1 MGFDKPINN
10 EYIYLRF
17 MKLVIVESPNKC
29 HTISRYLGKDYEV
42 MATVGHVRDLSTSG
56 KGGFGVDLQ
65 NDFKPTYVV
74 SSHKRKVVNE
84 LKVAARKAKDIYLA
98 TDPDREGEAI
108 AWHLTQILDLPV
120 ETTKRLEFHEITRS
134 SISEAIENPR
144 TIDMNLVNSQE
155 TRRIIDR
162 IIGFKLSN
170 LIQKMIK
177 SRSAGRVQSATLKL
191 IADHDEEIAAFVPTP
206 YWTLS
211 LDIQVGKR
219 KITANF
225 DYFGS
230 IKKLD
235 DEQNVKEI
243 LSKLNE
249 EVKVISVKKSV
260 KSVES
265 KPAFTT
271 STLQQE
277 AYNTYKFSTSKTSS
291 LAQKLYEGVEIKG
304 EHTGLITY
312 IRTDSTYLS
321 DTFVNRAE
329 AFIKETYGPQY
340 CGHRKVVKVA
350 GAQNAHEAI
359 RPTSNH
365 MTPES
370 VKPYLSTDLYKLY
383 KLIYERAVGSL
394 MAPKKEA
401 VQTILFDCGGVV
413 FKVEGASTI
422 FDGYTRLSSTDRSND
437 NVLPSLNEGETYN
450 VEKVNNE
457 QKMTEPPAHYTEAR
471 IVKLMEEKKIG
482 RPSTYASTI
491 STLLKRQYVES
502 VKGSIISTD
511 VGKRTSIVLN
521 KYFPNFV
528 DVKYTAQ
535 MENELDQIQEGK
547 VSRSKTLND
556 FYSKFTKEVEK
567 AYKVMYKD
575 DDEFVGRQ
583 CPICGS
589 PLVKKK
595 SKYGEFVGC
604 SKFPHCEYREK
615 EEAELTGEKCPKCGR
630 PLVYRVNKKNK
641 KFIAC
646 SGYPHCEYIK
656 NDIEQEEEHVHTG
669 IICPECGGEL
679 VERHHGKKTFLGC
692 SNFPKCHHIEPI
704 KKKSK

>member
-1 MGFDKPINN
+1 
-10 EYIYLRF
+10 

-29 HTISRYLGKDYEV
+29 HTISRYLGKGYEV
-42 MATVGHVRDLSTSG
+42 LATVGHLRDLSTSG

-65 NDFKPTYVV
+65 NDFKPTYVLA
-74 SSHKRKVVNE
+74 KGKGKVVYD
-84 LKVAARKAKDIYLA
+84 LKEAARKASDIYLA

-108 AWHLTQILDLPV
+108 AWHLTQILGIDV
-120 ETTKRLEFHEITRS
+120 ETTKRLEFHEITRVSIDEAMS
-134 SISEAIENPR
+134 SPR

-162 IIGFKLSN
+162 IIGFKLSSI
-170 LIQKMIK
+170 IQKAIK
-177 SRSAGRVQSATLKL
+177 SKSAGRVQSATLKL
-191 IADHDEEIAAFVPTP
+191 IVEHDKEIDEFKPVP

-211 LDIQVGKR
+211 VDLSSNKN

-225 DYFGS
+225 HSFEK
-230 IKKLD
+230 IKKIENEKDNAL
-235 DEQNVKEI
+235 I
-243 LSKLNE
+243 LSKLGD
-249 EVKVISVKKSV
+249 EVKVISVKKSI

-277 AYNTYKFSTSKTSS
+277 AYNTYHFSTKKTSS
-291 LAQKLYEGVEIKG
+291 LAQQLYEGVLINS

-329 AFIKETYGPQY
+329 AYIKERFGPEY
-340 CGHRKVVKVA
+340 CGKRKVVKVA

-370 VKPYLSTDLYKLY
+370 VKQYLTTDQYKLY

-394 MAPKKEA
+394 MSPKKES
-401 VQTILFDCGGVV
+401 VQTVV
-413 FKVEGASTI
+413 FDSNGVEFKFEESSTV
-422 FDGYTRLSSTDRSND
+422 FDGYTK
-437 NVLPSLNEGETYN
+437 LNESDRTPIKSLLNVKEGDVLK

-457 QKMTEPPAHYTEAR
+457 MKMTEPPAHYTEAK

-491 STLLKRQYVES
+491 ATLLKRKYVES
-502 VKGSIISTD
+502 DKGSIVSTE
-511 VGKRTSIVLN
+511 VGRRTSHVLN

-528 DVKYTAQ
+528 DVKYTAK
-535 MENELDQIQEGK
+535 MEDELDLIQEGEA
-547 VSRSKTLND
+547 SRSEILHE
-556 FYSKFTKEVEK
+556 FYDTFINEVDN
-567 AYKVMYKD
+567 AYKIIYV
-575 DDEFVGRQ
+575 DEDEKVNRN
-583 CPICGS
+583 CPKCGA

-604 SKFPHCEYREK
+604 SNYPHCDYREK
-615 EEAELTGEKCPKCGR
+615 EELEYTGEKCPKCGR
-630 PLVYRVNKKNK
+630 PLVYRTNKKHMT
-641 KFIAC
+641 FIAC
-646 SGYPHCEYIK
+646 SGYPKCDYVK
-656 NDIEQEEEHVHTG
+656 NEEVKPVVVKK
-669 IICPECGGEL
+669 CPDCGGDL
-679 VERHHGKKTFLGC
+679 IERHHGKTTFLGC
-692 SNFPKCHHIEPI
+692 TNYPKCRHVEYI
-704 KKKSK
+704 KKK

>member
-1 MGFDKPINN
+1 
-10 EYIYLRF
+10 

-29 HTISRYLGKDYEV
+29 HTISRYLGEGYEV
-42 MATVGHVRDLSTSG
+42 MATVGHLRDLSTSG

-84 LKVAARKAKDIYLA
+84 IREAARRAQDIYLA

-108 AWHLTQILDLPV
+108 AWHLTQILNLPV
-120 ETTKRLEFHEITRS
+120 ETTKRLEFHEITRV
-134 SISEAIENPR
+134 SILEAIEHPR

-170 LIQKMIK
+170 IIQKMIK

-191 IADHDEEIAAFVPTP
+191 IADHDEEIANFKPTP

-211 LDIQVGKR
+211 LDLAVGKR

-225 DYFGS
+225 DYYGD

-235 DEQNVKEI
+235 DEKNVKEI
-243 LSKLNE
+243 LSKLE
-249 EVKVISVKKSV
+249 EKAKVISIKKSI
-260 KSVES
+260 KTVES

-277 AYNTYKFSTSKTSS
+277 AYNTYHFSTSKTSS

-321 DTFVNRAE
+321 DTYVNRAE
-329 AFIKETYGPQY
+329 AYIKEVYGPQY
-340 CGHRKVVKVA
+340 CGRRKVVKVA

-365 MTPES
+365 TTPES
-370 VKPYLSTDLYKLY
+370 IRPFISNDLYRLY

-401 VQTILFDCGGVV
+401 VQTVLFDCGGVT
-413 FKVEGASTI
+413 FKVEDSSTI
-422 FDGYTRLSSTDRSND
+422 FDGFTRLSSVDRTNDSN
-437 NVLPSLNEGETYN
+437 LPIFIEGNEYK

-457 QKMTEPPAHYTEAR
+457 MKMTEPPAYYTEAR

-482 RPSTYASTI
+482 RPSTYSSTI

-502 VKGSIISTD
+502 SKGSIISTD

-528 DVKYTAQ
+528 DVKYTAK
-535 MENELDQIQEGK
+535 MEEELDSIQEGEA
-547 VSRSKTLND
+547 SRSEILDD
-556 FYSKFTKEVEK
+556 FYKKFMKEVDA
-567 AYKVMYKD
+567 AYKVMYID
-575 DDEFVGRQ
+575 GDTPVGRN
-583 CPICGS
+583 CPHCGA
-589 PLVKKK
+589 PLVLKK

-604 SKFPHCEYREK
+604 SNYPKCDYREK
-615 EEAELTGEKCPKCGR
+615 DETEETGELCPKCGR
-630 PLVYRVNKKNK
+630 PLVYRINKKK
-641 KFIAC
+641 KRFIAC
-646 SGYPHCEYIK
+646 SGYPKCDYIK
-656 NDIEQEEEHVHTG
+656 NDIEEEVPHTG
-669 IICPECGGEL
+669 LICPECGGEL
-679 VERHHGKKTFLGC
+679 VERHHGKKKFLGC
-692 SNFPKCHHIEPI
+692 SNYPKCHHMEPL
-704 KKKSK
+704 KKK

>member
-1 MGFDKPINN
+1 
-10 EYIYLRF
+10 

-29 HTISRYLGKDYEV
+29 HTISRYLGKGYEV
-42 MATVGHVRDLSTSG
+42 MATVGHIRDLSTSG

-65 NDFKPTYVV
+65 NGFKPTYVIANGKHRVV
-74 SSHKRKVVNE
+74 SD
-84 LKVAARKAKDIYLA
+84 LKDAARKASDVYLA

-108 AWHLTQILDLPV
+108 AWHLTQVLNLPV
-120 ETTKRLEFHEITRS
+120 ETTKRLEFHEITRA

-144 TIDMNLVNSQE
+144 TVDMNLVNSQE

-162 IIGFKLSN
+162 IIGFKLSSI
-170 LIQKMIK
+170 IQKMIK

-191 IADHDEEIAAFVPTP
+191 IADHDEEIAQFVPTP
-206 YWTLS
+206 YWTLNIE
-211 LDIQVGKR
+211 LIINKK

-225 DYFGS
+225 DYFGN

-235 DEQNVKEI
+235 EEKNVNEI
-243 LSKLNE
+243 LSKLSNE
-249 EVKVISVKKSV
+249 AKVISVKKSI
-260 KSVES
+260 KTVES

-277 AYNTYKFSTSKTSS
+277 AYNTYHFSTKKTSS
-291 LAQKLYEGVEIKG
+291 LAQMLYEGVQIKG

-329 AFIKETYGPQY
+329 AFIKEKFGPEY
-340 CGHRKVVKVA
+340 CGKRKIVKVA

-370 VKPYLSTDLYKLY
+370 VRPYLSPDLYKLY

-413 FKVEGASTI
+413 FKTEGTSTI
-422 FDGYTRLSSTDRSND
+422 FDGFTRLNSSERSE
-437 NVLPSLNEGETYN
+437 NVYLPVISEGDIFK
-450 VEKVNNE
+450 VESVNHE
-457 QKMTEPPAHYTEAR
+457 KKMTEPPAYYTEAK

-491 STLLKRQYVES
+491 ATLLKRKYVES
-502 VKGSIISTD
+502 SKGSIISTD

-535 MENELDQIQEGK
+535 MENELDQIQEGE
-547 VSRSKTLND
+547 VSREKTLND
-556 FYSKFTKEVEK
+556 FYTKFTKEVDK
-567 AYKVMYKD
+567 AYKVMYVD
-575 DDEFVGRQ
+575 GDEPVGRN
-583 CPICGS
+583 CPKCGA
-589 PLVKKK
+589 PLVRKK

-604 SKFPHCEYREK
+604 SNYPKCEYREK
-615 EEAELTGEKCPKCGR
+615 ENLEYTGEKCPKCGR
-630 PLVYRVNKKNK
+630 PLVYRTNKKHK

-646 SGYPHCEYIK
+646 SGYPKCDYIQ
-656 NDIEQEEEHVHTG
+656 NEEVEAPKS
-669 IICPECGGEL
+669 IQSNLICPECGGQL
-679 VERHHGKKTFLGC
+679 VERHRGKKTFLGC
-692 SNFPKCHHIEPI
+692 SNYPKCHHMEPL
-704 KKKSK
+704 KKK

>member
-1 MGFDKPINN
+1 
-10 EYIYLRF
+10 

-29 HTISRYLGKDYEV
+29 HTISRYLGKGYEV
-42 MATVGHVRDLSTSG
+42 MATVGHLRDLSTSG

-65 NDFKPTYVV
+65 NDFKPTYQI
-74 SSHKRKVVNE
+74 SKNKYKVVNE
-84 LKVAARKAKDIYLA
+84 LREATRKADDVYLA

-108 AWHLTQILDLPV
+108 AWHLTQLLNLPV
-120 ETTKRLEFHEITRS
+120 ESTKRLEFHEITRV
-134 SISEAIENPR
+134 SISDAIKNPR

-170 LIQKMIK
+170 IIQKMIK

-191 IADHDEEIAAFVPTP
+191 IAEHDNEIAAFVPTP
-206 YWTLS
+206 YWL
-211 LDIQVGKR
+211 LNIELIINKK

-225 DYFGS
+225 DYFGD

-235 DEQNVKEI
+235 DEKNVNKI
-243 LSKLNE
+243 LAALGQE
-249 EVKVISVKKSV
+249 AKVISVKKSI
-260 KSVES
+260 KTIES

-277 AYNTYKFSTSKTSS
+277 AYNVYHFSTKKTSA
-291 LAQKLYEGVEIKG
+291 LAQQLYEGVEIKG

-321 DTFVNRAE
+321 DTFVGRAE
-329 AFIKETYGPQY
+329 AFIKETFGEQY
-340 CGHRKVVKVA
+340 CGKRKVVKVA

-365 MTPES
+365 VTPES
-370 VKPYLSTDLYKLY
+370 IKDYLTPDLYKLY

-394 MAPKKEA
+394 MAPKKES
-401 VQTILFDCGGVV
+401 VQTILFDCGGVT
-413 FKVEGASTI
+413 FKTEGSVTV
-422 FDGYTRLSSTDRSND
+422 FDGFTKLYTAERTAPNQ
-437 NVLPSLNEGETYN
+437 LPEVNEGDVYK
-450 VEKVNNE
+450 VEKVNSE
-457 QKMTEPPAHYTEAR
+457 KKMTEPPAHYTEAR

-491 STLLKRQYVES
+491 ATLLKRKYVES
-502 VKGSIISTD
+502 TKGSIISTD
-511 VGKRTSIVLN
+511 TGKRTSIVLN

-535 MENELDQIQEGK
+535 MENELDLIQEGK

-556 FYSKFTKEVEK
+556 FYSKFIKEVDK
-567 AYKVMYKD
+567 AYETMYT
-575 DDEFVGRQ
+575 DEDEPVGRN
-583 CPICGS
+583 CPVCGA
-589 PLVKKK
+589 PLVLKK

-604 SKFPHCEYREK
+604 SNYPECEYREK
-615 EEAELTGEKCPKCGR
+615 EEAELTGEMCPKCGK
-630 PLVYRVNKKNK
+630 PLVYRLNKKNK
-641 KFIAC
+641 RFVAC
-646 SGYPHCEYIK
+646 SGYPKCDYIK
-656 NDIEQEEEHVHTG
+656 VEQEAPKLVHTG
-669 IICPECGGEL
+669 IICPDCGGEL

-692 SNFPKCHHIEPI
+692 SNFPKCRHMEPMR
-704 KKKSK
+704 KKSTNE